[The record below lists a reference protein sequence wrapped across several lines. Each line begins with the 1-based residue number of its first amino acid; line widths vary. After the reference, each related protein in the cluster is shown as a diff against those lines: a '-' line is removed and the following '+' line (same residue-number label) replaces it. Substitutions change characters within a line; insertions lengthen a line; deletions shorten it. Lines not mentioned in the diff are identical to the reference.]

1 MNVHFST
8 ALRSALLIGF
18 LAANPVTNGY
28 AQPKWPTVTNET
40 RPWTR
45 WWWLGSAVDAPGI
58 TQNLE
63 AYRKAG
69 LGGVEI
75 TPIYGIQGQEHRHID
90 FLTVPW
96 MKVFSHTL
104 REAKRLD
111 IGVDLANAT
120 GWPFGGPWVKD
131 EDASRS
137 VYMKKFRLEAG
148 QKLSEPVVFR
158 RDAWIRT
165 ANNRMPKISELKQP
179 VAANTNLQGLAL
191 DQIQFPGNIPLESLM
206 AYGDNGARIDLT
218 ARVKPDGTLDW
229 SPASG
234 SWQLFAVFSGLHGKM
249 VERAAPGGEGY
260 AIDHFSQRAARNYFL
275 KFDTAFKGQDLSHL
289 RGFFNDSYEVDD
301 ARGQSNW
308 TWDFFESFRR
318 SRGYDLRNHLP
329 ALFGEG
335 DSLTQQRVLFDYRSV
350 IDEMI
355 LHNFTEEWK
364 RWGQRQGKILR
375 NQSHGSPANTL
386 DLYAVVDIPET
397 EGTEPMRFR
406 FASSAAHVTGKRLV
420 SAEAATWLD
429 EHFLSSLGD
438 VKKSVDKYF
447 LGGVNHIV
455 YHGTAYSPK
464 DVAWPG
470 WLFYAAVH
478 FQPVNPQWKDFSAL
492 NQYVTRVQS
501 FLQQGRPDN
510 DVLVYYPITDRY
522 FVRGGPLL
530 QHFDG
535 MERNFTGTPFEHAS
549 EWMYEHGYRFDFFS
563 ERQLQ
568 SFRMSGDRIHTGGN
582 DYRTILIPSVRLM
595 DIPTLEAL
603 LRLSKAGAT
612 ILVYGNMPT
621 DVPGLHE
628 LNARRTRFDRL
639 VSALSFEEK
648 DGRLEAMHGKGRW
661 AVSSD
666 MPALMK
672 AAGLK
677 AAPFEASGLGSIS
690 RIIDGK
696 PVYFIVNRSDKP
708 IDAWVQMPAEGS
720 TSWLFY
726 DPMTGNI
733 TVPANRKEADGTISL
748 RITLQAHAS
757 IILRAQDNAGAKP
770 HAYDDPEAKPIV
782 LNGPWDLRFLEGG
795 PELPAHIKLDA
806 PGFWTDLK
814 DGSYNRFSGT
824 AVYSTSFKVK
834 DMTASRWTLDLGRL
848 SATASVSLNG
858 TSLGSFVGPAFVLDI
873 PRHLLR
879 PDNKLE
885 VTVSSLMANRIADM
899 DRKGIPWK
907 TFYNIN
913 MSARRK
919 ENLKNGVFDA
929 GAWAPL
935 PSGLA
940 GPVLLKAHFSA
951 TTGQTK
957 PSKGR

>member
-1 MNVHFST
+1 MKT
-8 ALRSALLIGF
+8 DIRLLRKYGLLLAVSALS
-18 LAANPVTNGY
+18 VSTNGY
-28 AQPKWPTVTNET
+28 AQPKWPAVTSET

-45 WWWLGSAVDAPGI
+45 WWWLGSAVDPQGI

-63 AYRKAG
+63 AYRSVG

-75 TPIYGIQGQEHRHID
+75 TPIYGIQGQEKRHIE
-90 FLTVPW
+90 FLTPEW
-96 MKVFSHTL
+96 MKVLGHTL
-104 REAKRLD
+104 GEAKRLD
-111 IGVDLANAT
+111 MGVDLANAT

-137 VYMKKFRLEAG
+137 VYLKRYRMAAG
-148 QKLSEPVVFR
+148 EGLTEPVMYHRETWV
-158 RDAWIRT
+158 RT
-165 ANNRMPKISELKQP
+165 ANNKLPRVSELKQP
-179 VAANTNLQGLAL
+179 VSANPNLQALAL
-191 DQIQFPGNIPLESLM
+191 DQIQFSGALPLETLM
-206 AYGDNGARIDLT
+206 GYGPNGAVIDLT
-218 ARVKPDGTLDW
+218 SFVKADGKLDW

-234 SWQLFAVFSGLHGKM
+234 VWEVYAIFSGLHGKM

-260 AIDHFSQRAARNYFL
+260 AIDHFSQRAAKAYFR
-275 KFDTAFKGQDLSHL
+275 KFDTAFAGQDLSYL

-301 ARGQSNW
+301 ARGQANW
-308 TWDFFESFRR
+308 TWNFFEAFKK
-318 SRGYDLRNHLP
+318 SRGYDLHNHLP
-329 ALFGEG
+329 ALYGMG
-335 DSLTQQRVLFDYRSV
+335 DTTLQQRVLFDYRSV

-364 RWGQRQGKILR
+364 QWGQQQGKILR

-438 VKKSVDKYF
+438 VKKSVDNYF

-464 DVAWPG
+464 DAPWPG

-478 FQPVNPQWKDFSAL
+478 FQPVNPQWQDFSAL
-492 NQYVTRVQS
+492 NSYVTRVQS

-522 FVRGGPLL
+522 STRGGPLL

-535 MERNFTGTPFEHAS
+535 MERNFTGSPFEKIS
-549 EWMYEHGYRFDFFS
+549 EWMYEHGYHFDFFS

-568 SFRMSGDRIHTGGN
+568 QFRFADGRIRTGGN
-582 DYRTILIPSVRLM
+582 DYQTILIPSVQLM
-595 DIPTLEAL
+595 DIPTLEKL
-603 LRLSKAGAT
+603 LNLSRAGAT

-621 DVPGLHE
+621 DVPGLHD
-628 LNARRTRFDRL
+628 LKARRTRFDGL
-639 VSALSFEEK
+639 ISGLSFEEK
-648 DGRLEAMHGKGRW
+648 SGMLEARQEKGRW
-661 AVSSD
+661 IVASD
-666 MPALMK
+666 MSALMK
-672 AAGLK
+672 VAGLK
-677 AAPFEASGLGSIS
+677 AASFEASGLGSIS

-696 PVYFIVNRSDKP
+696 PVHFVVNRSDKTF
-708 IDAWVQMPAEGS
+708 DGWVALPSAPG
-720 TSWLFY
+720 TSWLFF

-733 TVPANRKEADGTISL
+733 TVPATRNDVNGNISI
-748 RITLQAHAS
+748 RIALDPHAS
-757 IILRAQDNAGAKP
+757 MIIRASSESKAKP
-770 HAYDDPEAKPIV
+770 HTYDDPEARSIT
-782 LNGPWDLRFLEGG
+782 LDSQWSIRFSEGG
-795 PELPAHIKLDA
+795 PELPGNQTIEG
-806 PGFWTDLK
+806 PRYWTSL
-814 DGSYNRFSGT
+814 DGSAFQSFSGRAT
-824 AVYSTSFKVK
+824 YATRFKLIDLSVP
-834 DMTASRWTLDLGRL
+834 RWTLDLGKL
-848 SATASVSLNG
+848 SATASVRING
-858 TSLGSFVGPAFVLDI
+858 KDLGSLVGPTFKLDI
-873 PRHLLR
+873 PANLLR
-879 PDNKLE
+879 AENELE

-899 DRKGIPWK
+899 DRKGVPWK
-907 TFYNIN
+907 IFYNIN

-929 GAWAPL
+929 GAWSPL

-940 GPVLLKAHFSA
+940 GPVVLKGH
-951 TTGQTK
+951 GIPVK
-957 PSKGR
+957 K

>member
-28 AQPKWPTVTNET
+28 AQPKWPAVTHET

-75 TPIYGIQGQEHRHID
+75 TPIYGIQGKEHRHID
-90 FLTVPW
+90 FLTAPW
-96 MKVFSHTL
+96 MKVFGHTL
-104 REAKRLD
+104 SEAKRLD
-111 IGVDLANAT
+111 MGVDLANAT

-148 QKLSEPVVFR
+148 QTLTEPVVFR
-158 RDAWIRT
+158 REAWIRT
-165 ANNRMPKISELKQP
+165 ANNRMPKITDLKQP
-179 VAANTNLQGLAL
+179 VAANQNLQALAL

-206 AYGDNGARIDLT
+206 AYGDNGASIDLT
-218 ARVKPDGTLDW
+218 TRVKSDGSLDW
-229 SPASG
+229 SPSTG
-234 SWQLFAVFSGLHGKM
+234 SWQLYAVFSGLHGKM

-260 AIDHFSQRAARNYFL
+260 AIDHFSQRAAREYF
-275 KFDTAFKGQDLSHL
+275 KKMDTAFKGQDLSYL

-308 TWDFFESFRR
+308 TWGFFDAFRK

-335 DSLTQQRVLFDYRSV
+335 DSLLQQRVLFDYRSV

-478 FQPVNPQWKDFSAL
+478 FQPVNPQWRDFNAL
-492 NQYVTRVQS
+492 NLYVTRVQS

-522 FVRGGPLL
+522 SMRGGPLL

-563 ERQLQ
+563 ERQLR
-568 SFRMSGDRIHTGGN
+568 SFRMNGDRIHTGGN
-582 DYRTILIPSVRLM
+582 EYRTILIPAVRLM

-603 LRLSKAGAT
+603 LRLSNAGAT
-612 ILVYGNMPT
+612 ILVHGNMPT
-621 DVPGLHE
+621 DVPGLHD
-628 LNARRTRFDRL
+628 LNARRTRFDGL
-639 VSALSFEEK
+639 VSALSFT
-648 DGRLEAMHGKGRW
+648 DRSGLLAAVHGKGRW
-661 AVSSD
+661 VVSSD
-666 MPALMK
+666 MSELMK
-672 AAGLK
+672 AVGLK

-696 PVYFIVNRSDKP
+696 PMHFVVNRSDMP
-708 IDAWVQMPAEGS
+708 VDAWVKMPAEGPAA
-720 TSWLFY
+720 WLFF

-733 TVPANRKEADGTISL
+733 TVPANRKETDGNISL
-748 RITLQAHAS
+748 RISLQPHAS
-757 IILRAQDNAGAKP
+757 LILRAQDIAGARP
-770 HAYDDPEAKPIV
+770 HAYDDHEAKLIV

-795 PELPAHIKLDA
+795 PEMPAAVKLDG
-806 PGFWTDLK
+806 PGFWTNLK
-814 DGSYNRFSGT
+814 DETYSRFSGT
-824 AVYSTSFKVK
+824 AVYTTSFQVN
-834 DMTASRWTLDLGRL
+834 DLRASRWTLDLGKL

-858 TSLGSFVGPAFVLDI
+858 TALGSFVGPTFVLDI

-899 DRKGIPWK
+899 DRIGIPWK

-940 GPVLLKAHFSA
+940 GPVVLKAHFA
-951 TTGQTK
+951 TPAPFMK
-957 PSKGR
+957 EPKGH

>member
-1 MNVHFST
+1 MKT
-8 ALRSALLIGF
+8 DIRLLRKYGLLLAVSALSV
-18 LAANPVTNGY
+18 NTNGY
-28 AQPKWPTVTNET
+28 AQSKWPAVTSET

-45 WWWLGSAVDAPGI
+45 WWWLGSAVDPQGI

-63 AYRKAG
+63 AYRNVG

-75 TPIYGIQGQEHRHID
+75 TPIYGIQGQENRHIE
-90 FLTVPW
+90 FLTPAW
-96 MKVFSHTL
+96 MKVLGHTL
-104 REAKRLD
+104 TEAKRLD
-111 IGVDLANAT
+111 MGVDLANAT

-137 VYMKKFRLEAG
+137 VYLKRYRMAAGERLT
-148 QKLSEPVVFR
+148 EPVIYQRETWV
-158 RDAWIRT
+158 RT
-165 ANNRMPKISELKQP
+165 ANNKLPRVSELRQP
-179 VAANTNLQGLAL
+179 VAANRNLQALAL
-191 DQIQFPGNIPLESLM
+191 DQIQFAGALPLETLM
-206 AYGDNGARIDLT
+206 AYGPNGDVIDLT
-218 ARVKPDGTLDW
+218 SRVKPDGVLDW
-229 SPASG
+229 TPASG
-234 SWQLFAVFSGLHGKM
+234 IWELYGIFSGLHGKM

-260 AIDHFSQRAARNYFL
+260 AIDHFSQRAAKAYFR
-275 KFDTAFKGQDLSHL
+275 KFDTAFAGQDLSHL

-301 ARGQSNW
+301 ARGQANW
-308 TWDFFESFRR
+308 TWNFFEAFKK

-329 ALFGEG
+329 ALYGMG
-335 DSLTQQRVLFDYRSV
+335 DSTIQQRVLFDYRSV

-364 RWGQRQGKILR
+364 LWGQQHGKILR

-464 DVAWPG
+464 DAPWPG

-478 FQPVNPQWKDFSAL
+478 FQPVNPQWQDFSAL
-492 NQYVTRVQS
+492 NNYVTRVQS
-501 FLQQGRPDN
+501 FLQQGKPDN

-522 FVRGGPLL
+522 STRGGSLL

-535 MERNFTGTPFEHAS
+535 MERNFTGTPFEKVS

-568 SFRMSGDRIHTGGN
+568 QFNISDNQILTGGN
-582 DYRTILIPSVRLM
+582 KYKTILIPSVQLM
-595 DIPTLEAL
+595 DVPTLEKL
-603 LRLSKAGAT
+603 MSLSRAGAT

-621 DVPGLHE
+621 DVPGLHQ
-628 LNARRTRFDRL
+628 LSDRRQRFDGL
-639 VSALSFEEK
+639 ISALSFT
-648 DGRLEAMHGKGRW
+648 DQSGFLVANHGQGRW
-661 AVSSD
+661 IVSPD
-666 MPALMK
+666 MSVLMK

-696 PVYFIVNRSDKP
+696 AVYFVVNRSGKSFDG
-708 IDAWVQMPAEGS
+708 WVDMPG
-720 TSWLFY
+720 TSSSNWLFF
-726 DPMTGNI
+726 DPMTGAI
-733 TVPANRKEADGTISL
+733 TAPATRSL
-748 RITLQAHAS
+748 SGGGKSIRITLDPHGS
-757 IILRAQDNAGAKP
+757 IIIRKVNAAKATP
-770 HAYDDPEAKPIV
+770 HKYDDPKATTIT
-782 LNGPWDLRFLEGG
+782 LDGQWNLRFTEGG
-795 PELPAHIKLDA
+795 PELPQDQSMGG
-806 PGFWTDLK
+806 PRYWTSLE
-814 DGSYNRFSGT
+814 GSAFSNFSGK
-824 AVYSTSFKVK
+824 AVYSTSFKLNDVPNK
-834 DMTASRWTLDLGRL
+834 RWTLDLGKL
-848 SATASVSLNG
+848 SATASVRING
-858 TSLGSFVGPAFVLDI
+858 KDLGSLVGPTFKLEI
-873 PRHLLR
+873 PANLLR
-879 PDNKLE
+879 SENELE

-899 DRKGIPWK
+899 DRKGMPWK
-907 TFYNIN
+907 IFYNIN

-935 PSGLA
+935 PSGIA
-940 GPVLLKAHFSA
+940 GPVILKGHAI
-951 TTGQTK
+951 QVK
-957 PSKGR
+957 K

>member
-1 MNVHFST
+1 MGLAFGYTITNVH
-8 ALRSALLIGF
+8 
-18 LAANPVTNGY
+18 
-28 AQPKWPTVTNET
+28 AQPKWPAVKNET

-45 WWWLGSAVDAPGI
+45 WWWLGSAVDTPGI

-69 LGGVEI
+69 IGGVEI
-75 TPIYGIQGQEHRHID
+75 TPIYGIQGQENRHIE
-90 FLTVPW
+90 FLTPAW
-96 MKVFSHTL
+96 MNILGHTL
-104 REAKRLD
+104 GEAKRLD
-111 IGVDLANAT
+111 MGVDLANAT

-137 VYMKKFRLEAG
+137 VYLKRYRMAAGERLT
-148 QKLSEPVVFR
+148 EPVMYQRETWV
-158 RDAWIRT
+158 RT
-165 ANNRMPKISELKQP
+165 ANNKLPRVSELKQP
-179 VAANTNLQGLAL
+179 VYANPNLQALAL
-191 DQIQFPGNIPLESLM
+191 DQIQFAGKLPLETLM
-206 AYGDNGARIDLT
+206 GYGPNGAVIDLT
-218 ARVKPDGTLDW
+218 SYVKADGKLDW
-229 SPASG
+229 TPDTGIWELYAI
-234 SWQLFAVFSGLHGKM
+234 FSGLHGKM

-260 AIDHFSQRAARNYFL
+260 AIDHFSQRAARAYFK
-275 KFDTAFKGQDLSHL
+275 KFDTAFAGKDLSYL

-301 ARGQSNW
+301 ARGQANW
-308 TWDFFESFRR
+308 TWNFFEAFKQ

-329 ALFGEG
+329 NLYGMG
-335 DSLTQQRVLFDYRSV
+335 DTTVQQRVLFDYRSV

-364 RWGQRQGKILR
+364 RWGQQQGKILR

-406 FASSAAHVTGKRLV
+406 FASSASHVTGKRLV

-438 VKKSVDKYF
+438 VKKAIDKYF

-464 DVAWPG
+464 DAPWPG

-478 FQPVNPQWKDFSAL
+478 FQPVNPQWQDFSAL
-492 NQYVTRVQS
+492 NNYVTRVQS

-522 FVRGGPLL
+522 STRGGPLL

-535 MERNFTGTPFEHAS
+535 MERNFTGTPFEKVS

-568 SFRMSGDRIHTGGN
+568 QFRYADGRIRTGGN
-582 DYRTILIPSVRLM
+582 DYNTILIPSVQLM

-603 LRLSKAGAT
+603 MRLSEAGASVM
-612 ILVYGNMPT
+612 VYGNMPT
-621 DVPGLHE
+621 DVPGLHQFKE
-628 LNARRTRFDRL
+628 RRTRFDAIL
-639 VSALSFEEK
+639 SALSFTEK
-648 DGRLEAMHGKGRW
+648 TGWMEAKYGKGRW
-661 AVSSD
+661 VVSSD
-666 MPALMK
+666 MSALMQ

-696 PVYFIVNRSDKP
+696 PVHFVVNRSDKSFDGWIALP
-708 IDAWVQMPAEGS
+708 TAPG
-720 TSWLFY
+720 TSWLFF

-733 TVPANRKEADGTISL
+733 TVPATRKDVNGNISI
-748 RITLQAHAS
+748 RIALDPYAS
-757 IILRAQDNAGAKP
+757 IIIREIKETKATAHK
-770 HAYDDPEAKPIV
+770 YDDPQAVTIP
-782 LNGPWDLRFLEGG
+782 LNGQWNIRFTEGG
-795 PELPAHIKLDA
+795 PELPKDQSMEG
-806 PGFWTDLK
+806 PQYWTSLEGSALSNFSGKAVYMTRFKLK
-814 DGSYNRFSGT
+814 DLSPRG
-824 AVYSTSFKVK
+824 
-834 DMTASRWTLDLGRL
+834 WTLDLGKL
-848 SATASVSLNG
+848 SATASVRING
-858 TSLGSFVGPAFVLDI
+858 KDLGSLVGPTFKLDI
-873 PRHLLR
+873 PANLLR
-879 PDNKLE
+879 AENELE

-907 TFYNIN
+907 IFYNIN

-940 GPVLLKAHFSA
+940 GPVELKGHFPNVKKSIQTLKA
-951 TTGQTK
+951 Q
-957 PSKGR
+957 

>member
-8 ALRSALLIGF
+8 ALRSALITGL
-18 LAANPVTNGY
+18 LAANPITNGY
-28 AQPKWPTVTNET
+28 AQPKWPVVTNET

-63 AYRKAG
+63 AYSKAG

-90 FLTVPW
+90 FLTAPW
-96 MKVFSHTL
+96 MKVFGHTL

-111 IGVDLANAT
+111 MGVDLANAT

-137 VYMKKFRLEAG
+137 VYMKKFSLGAG
-148 QKLSEPVVFR
+148 QTLKEPVVFR
-158 RDAWIRT
+158 REAWIRT
-165 ANNRMPKISELKQP
+165 ANTRQPKISDLKQP

-218 ARVKPDGTLDW
+218 ARVKPDGMLDW
-229 SPASG
+229 SPSSG
-234 SWQLFAVFSGLHGKM
+234 NWQLFAVFSGLHGKM

-308 TWDFFESFRR
+308 TWGFFDSFLR

-429 EHFLSSLGD
+429 EHFLSSLSE

-522 FVRGGPLL
+522 SVRGGPLL

-535 MERNFTGTPFEHAS
+535 MERNFTGTPFEHTS

-568 SFRMSGDRIHTGGN
+568 SFKMNGDRIHTGGN

-595 DIPTLEAL
+595 DIPTMEAL
-603 LRLSKAGAT
+603 LRLSAAGAT

-621 DVPGLHE
+621 DVPGLHD
-628 LNARRTRFDRL
+628 LNARRTRFDGL
-639 VSALSFEEK
+639 VSALSFEER
-648 DGRLEAMHGKGRW
+648 DGRLEAQHGKGRW
-661 AVSSD
+661 VVASD
-666 MPALMK
+666 MPVLMK

-696 PVYFIVNRSDKP
+696 PVHFVVNRSDKP
-708 IDAWVQMPAEGS
+708 VDAWVQMPADGPA
-720 TSWLFY
+720 SWLFF

-733 TVPANRKEADGTISL
+733 TVPANRKGSDGSISF
-748 RITLQAHAS
+748 RIALQPHAS
-757 IILRAQDNAGAKP
+757 LILRAQDNKGARP

-782 LNGPWDLRFLEGG
+782 LNGTWDLRFIEGG
-795 PELPAHIKLDA
+795 PQLPAAVKLEA
-806 PGFWTDLK
+806 PGYWTDIK
-814 DGSYNRFSGT
+814 DESYTRFSGT
-824 AVYSTSFKVK
+824 AVYSTTFRVEELN
-834 DMTASRWTLDLGRL
+834 APRWTLDLGKL
-848 SATASVSLNG
+848 SATASVTLNG
-858 TSLGSFVGPAFVLDI
+858 TSLGSLVGPAFTLDI
-873 PRHLLR
+873 PRHLLQSENR
-879 PDNKLE
+879 LE
-885 VTVSSLMANRIADM
+885 ITVSNLMANRIADM

-907 TFYNIN
+907 IFYNIN

-929 GAWAPL
+929 GAWSPL

-940 GPVLLKAHFSA
+940 GPVVLKAHFTETA
-951 TTGQTK
+951 GAKK

>member
-1 MNVHFST
+1 MNIDTSLFKKCGLMLAMSTAMASTNVH
-8 ALRSALLIGF
+8 
-18 LAANPVTNGY
+18 
-28 AQPKWPTVTNET
+28 AQPKWPSVTNET

-45 WWWLGSAVDAPGI
+45 WWWLGSAVDPNGI

-90 FLTVPW
+90 FLTPSW
-96 MKVFSHTL
+96 MKILGHTL
-104 REAKRLD
+104 SESKRLD
-111 IGVDLANAT
+111 MGVDLANAT

-148 QKLSEPVVFR
+148 QTLKEPVSFR

-165 ANNRMPKISELKQP
+165 ANTRQPRIADLRQP
-179 VAANTNLQGLAL
+179 VAANQNLQALAL
-191 DQIQFPGNIPLESLM
+191 DQIQFPGNIPLETLM
-206 AYGDNGARIDLT
+206 AYGDNGASIDLT
-218 ARVKPDGTLDW
+218 SRVKADGTLDW
-229 SPASG
+229 SPTSG
-234 SWQLFAVFSGLHGKM
+234 TWQLYAVFSGLHGKM

-260 AIDHFSQRAARNYFL
+260 AIDHFSQRAARNYFK
-275 KFDTAFKGQDLSHL
+275 KFDTAFAGHDLSHL

-308 TWDFFESFRR
+308 TWGFFDFFQK
-318 SRGYDLRNHLP
+318 SRGYDLRKHLP

-335 DSLTQQRVLFDYRSV
+335 DSLIQQRILFDYRSV

-364 RWGQRQGKILR
+364 RWGQQQGKILR

-406 FASSAAHVTGKRLV
+406 FASSASHVTGKRLV

-464 DVAWPG
+464 DAPWPG

-478 FQPVNPQWKDFSAL
+478 FQPVNPQWQDFSAL
-492 NQYVTRVQS
+492 NNYVTRVQS

-522 FVRGGPLL
+522 ATRGGPLL

-535 MERNFTGTPFEHAS
+535 MERNFTGTPFEKVS
-549 EWMYEHGYRFDFFS
+549 EWMYEHGYHFDFFS

-568 SFRMSGDRIHTGGN
+568 QFRYADGRIRTGGN
-582 DYRTILIPSVRLM
+582 DYRTILIPSVQLM

-603 LRLSKAGAT
+603 MRLSEAGASVM
-612 ILVYGNMPT
+612 VYGNMPT
-621 DVPGLHE
+621 DVPGLHQFKE
-628 LNARRTRFDRL
+628 RRTRFDGIL
-639 VSALSFEEK
+639 STLSFTDK
-648 DGRLEAMHGKGRW
+648 TGWMEAKHGKGRW
-661 AVSSD
+661 IVSSD
-666 MPALMK
+666 MSALMQ

-677 AAPFEASGLGSIS
+677 AASFEASGLGSIS
-690 RIIDGK
+690 RMIDGK
-696 PVYFIVNRSDKP
+696 AVHFVVNRSDKP
-708 IDAWVQMPAEGS
+708 FDGWVTLPSEAGI
-720 TSWLFY
+720 SWLFF

-733 TVPANRKEADGTISL
+733 TVPATRNDVSGNISI
-748 RITLQAHAS
+748 RITLDPHAS
-757 IILRAQDNAGAKP
+757 IIIKASNDAKAKP
-770 HAYDDPEAKPIV
+770 HHYDDPEAKAIT
-782 LNGPWDLRFLEGG
+782 LDGKWSLRFTEGG
-795 PELPAHIKLDA
+795 PEMPSDQTIDR
-806 PGFWTDLK
+806 PRYWTSLE
-814 DGSYNRFSGT
+814 GSALQNFSGRATYTTRFKLNDLT
-824 AVYSTSFKVK
+824 AR
-834 DMTASRWTLDLGRL
+834 RWTLDLGKL
-848 SATASVSLNG
+848 SATASVRING
-858 TSLGSFVGPAFVLDI
+858 TDLGSLVGPTFRINI
-873 PRHLLR
+873 PGHLLR
-879 PDNKLE
+879 AENVLE
-885 VTVSSLMANRIADM
+885 VSVSSLMANRIADM

-907 TFYNIN
+907 IFYNIN

-940 GPVLLKAHFSA
+940 GPVVLKGHFPNPKKA
-951 TTGQTK
+951 IKTPKVQ
-957 PSKGR
+957 

>member
-1 MNVHFST
+1 MGLAFGYTITNVH
-8 ALRSALLIGF
+8 
-18 LAANPVTNGY
+18 
-28 AQPKWPTVTNET
+28 AQPKWPAVKNET

-45 WWWLGSAVDAPGI
+45 WWWLGSAVDTPGI

-69 LGGVEI
+69 IGGVEI
-75 TPIYGIQGQEHRHID
+75 TPIYGIQGQENRHIE
-90 FLTVPW
+90 FLTPAW
-96 MKVFSHTL
+96 MNILGHTL
-104 REAKRLD
+104 GEAKRLD
-111 IGVDLANAT
+111 MGVDLANAT

-137 VYMKKFRLEAG
+137 VYLKRYRMAAGERLT
-148 QKLSEPVVFR
+148 EPVMYQRETWV
-158 RDAWIRT
+158 RT
-165 ANNRMPKISELKQP
+165 ANNKLPRVSELKQP
-179 VAANTNLQGLAL
+179 VYANPNLQALAL
-191 DQIQFPGNIPLESLM
+191 DQIQFAGALPLETLM
-206 AYGDNGARIDLT
+206 GYGPNGAVIDLT
-218 ARVKPDGTLDW
+218 SYVKADGKLDW
-229 SPASG
+229 TPDTGIWELYAI
-234 SWQLFAVFSGLHGKM
+234 FSGLHGKM

-260 AIDHFSQRAARNYFL
+260 AIDHFSQRAARAYFK
-275 KFDTAFKGQDLSHL
+275 KFDTAFAGKDLSYL

-301 ARGQSNW
+301 ARGQANW
-308 TWDFFESFRR
+308 TWNFFEAFKQ

-329 ALFGEG
+329 NLYGMG
-335 DSLTQQRVLFDYRSV
+335 DTTVQQRVLFDYRSV

-364 RWGQRQGKILR
+364 RWGQQQGKILR

-406 FASSAAHVTGKRLV
+406 FASSASHVTGKRLV
-420 SAEAATWLD
+420 SAESATWLD

-464 DVAWPG
+464 DAPWPG

-478 FQPVNPQWKDFSAL
+478 FQPVNPQWQDFSAL
-492 NQYVTRVQS
+492 NNYVTRVQS

-522 FVRGGPLL
+522 STRGGPLL

-535 MERNFTGTPFEHAS
+535 MERNFTGTPFEKVS

-568 SFRMSGDRIHTGGN
+568 QFRYADGRIRTGGN
-582 DYRTILIPSVRLM
+582 DYRTILIPSVQLM
-595 DIPTLEAL
+595 DIPTLEKL
-603 LRLSKAGAT
+603 LNLSRAGAT

-621 DVPGLHE
+621 HVPGLHD
-628 LNARRTRFDRL
+628 LNTRRTRFDGL
-639 VSALSFEEK
+639 ISGLSFEEK
-648 DGRLEAMHGKGRW
+648 SGMLEARHEKGRW
-661 AVSSD
+661 IVASD
-666 MPALMK
+666 MSALMK
-672 AAGLK
+672 VAGLK

-696 PVYFIVNRSDKP
+696 PVHFVVNRSDKSF
-708 IDAWVQMPAEGS
+708 DGWVALPTAPG
-720 TSWLFY
+720 TSCLFF

-733 TVPANRKEADGTISL
+733 TVPATRKDVNGNISI
-748 RITLQAHAS
+748 RIALDPYAS
-757 IILRAQDNAGAKP
+757 IIIREIKETKATAHK
-770 HAYDDPEAKPIV
+770 YDDPQAVTIP
-782 LNGPWDLRFLEGG
+782 LNGQWNIRFTEGG
-795 PELPAHIKLDA
+795 PELPKDQSMEG
-806 PGFWTDLK
+806 PQYWTSLEGSALSNFSGKAVYMTRFKLK
-814 DGSYNRFSGT
+814 DLSPRG
-824 AVYSTSFKVK
+824 
-834 DMTASRWTLDLGRL
+834 WTLDLGKL
-848 SATASVSLNG
+848 SATASVRING
-858 TSLGSFVGPAFVLDI
+858 KDLGSLVGPTFKLDI
-873 PRHLLR
+873 PGHLLR
-879 PDNKLE
+879 SENELE

-907 TFYNIN
+907 IFYNIN

-929 GAWAPL
+929 GAWSPL

-940 GPVLLKAHFSA
+940 GPVVLKGHFPNA
-951 TTGQTK
+951 KKTMQTPK
-957 PSKGR
+957 AQ